1 MRRDNR
7 TCESIKV
14 DSNGNDSILPAH
26 RDPGYAVYD
35 AIISRLHNKV
45 KTLQEKVSLVALK
58 FSTEFEIWWLCS

>member
-14 DSNGNDSILPAH
+14 DGNGNDSILPAH

-45 KTLQEKVSLVALK
+45 KTLQEKVRLIALK
-58 FSTEFEIWWLCS
+58 CSRKYLFMK